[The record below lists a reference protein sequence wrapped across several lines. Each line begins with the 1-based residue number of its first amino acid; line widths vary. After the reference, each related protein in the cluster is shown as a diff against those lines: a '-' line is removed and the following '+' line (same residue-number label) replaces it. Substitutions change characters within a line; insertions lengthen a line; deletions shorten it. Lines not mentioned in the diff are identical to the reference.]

1 MALKVPSVDNT
12 PSSNLSEWNWSW
24 SRTADE
30 ILNKYNWSG
39 LAKACGAY
47 KEGSQSKKDYYLP
60 HHKIIQGKLTVVWGG
75 VRAAMQ
81 RLKSTK
87 IPATTKLKV
96 YSHLASH
103 YRHFN
108 KKPPKYNEVFSK
120 QEIDTIIEEMMTH
133 D

>member
-1 MALKVPSVDNT
+1 MAIKVPSVVNS

-30 ILNKYNWSG
+30 ILNKYSWSG
-39 LAKACGAY
+39 LARACGAY
-47 KEGSQSKKDYYLP
+47 KSGSKNKSDYYLP
-60 HHKIIQGKLTVVWGG
+60 HHKIIKGKLTVVWGG

-81 RLKSTK
+81 RLKSTN
-87 IPATTKLKV
+87 IPASTKLKV

-103 YRHFN
+103 YKHFG
-108 KKPPKYNEVFSK
+108 KEPPNYKEIFN
-120 QEIDTIIEEMMTH
+120 QAEIDVIVEGLMIH